1 MEIQIKS
8 WNGENWI
15 LNKFNFDT
23 ENDFSIN
30 EQNLDRELCRMAQ
43 LLLHYGVAAT
53 ELRAQHARC
62 KEELDS
68 LYAIKALKIRSSG
81 TKITENNIKELIHSD
96 LEYRELLKETLK
108 SEALFNKLEN
118 LYKSLLRK
126 SDCLIAL
133 SYKQRKEISS
143 Y

>member
-43 LLLHYGVAAT
+43 LL
-53 ELRAQHARC
+53 
-62 KEELDS
+62 
-68 LYAIKALKIRSSG
+68 I
-81 TKITENNIKELIHSD
+81 
-96 LEYRELLKETLK
+96 
-108 SEALFNKLEN
+108 
-118 LYKSLLRK
+118 
-126 SDCLIAL
+126 
-133 SYKQRKEISS
+133 
-143 Y
+143 